1 MVKPELVEMYKS
13 LCKRGR
19 KKQRVMELMSE
30 AIKTK
35 EIFMD
40 DKHIFN
46 KETDSEMLAMD
57 IVTFL
62 QKWGT
67 LRFYGLYQAIFIE
80 SEAIIMVSK
89 IYFDLDGVLADFDR
103 GVMELAGFNR
113 NGANANSDI
122 KDDDMWQAIARV
134 SNFYD
139 KLELMPGAK
148 EMFNSIYKKYGDKVE
163 ILTGIPKPKRNI
175 LTASEDKT
183 NWVHRLL
190 GTEIKVNTVFREEKK
205 NFCTGPECILI
216 DDLKKNINEW
226 EAYGGTGILF
236 TNSEEVLQE
245 IYRKIEMME

>member
-67 LRFYGLYQAIFIE
+67 LRFYGLCQAIFIE
-80 SEAIIMVSK
+80 SEAIIMVSN

-122 KDDDMWQAIARV
+122 K
-134 SNFYD
+134 
-139 KLELMPGAK
+139 G
-148 EMFNSIYKKYGDKVE
+148 
-163 ILTGIPKPKRNI
+163 
-175 LTASEDKT
+175 
-183 NWVHRLL
+183 
-190 GTEIKVNTVFREEKK
+190 
-205 NFCTGPECILI
+205 
-216 DDLKKNINEW
+216 
-226 EAYGGTGILF
+226 
-236 TNSEEVLQE
+236 
-245 IYRKIEMME
+245 